1 MPSVKR
7 LAIAVALLCG
17 PSMATLA
24 QRSNLWSDPFVNVT
38 RALPACPVPAGPMYS
53 AEEARADSHWRSQRG
68 VSCYLSGRCR
78 LANSY
83 LYDQE
88 IIPRV
93 RQFILADGRFDKS
106 SIWVMGQRRWVWLM
120 GCVGSESERQTL
132 EVLVRNIDDVEAVVN
147 ELMIGTA
154 GRPAYE
160 VAAPPAPAAS
170 KISESRR
177 VE

>member
-1 MPSVKR
+1 MTRVKR
-7 LAIAVALLCG
+7 LAIALTLLCG
-17 PSMATLA
+17 PLMSAAFA
-24 QRSNLWSDPFVNVT
+24 QRSNVWSDPFVNVT
-38 RALPACPVPAGPMYS
+38 NALPACPVPAGPMFS
-53 AEEARADSHWRSQRG
+53 PEEARADSHWRSQRG

-78 LANSY
+78 LSNSY

-93 RQFILADGRFDKS
+93 RQFILADGRFEQS

-147 ELMIGTA
+147 ELMVGTS

-160 VAAPPAPAAS
+160 VVAPPPPAAA
-170 KISESRR
+170 KGR
-177 VE
+177 